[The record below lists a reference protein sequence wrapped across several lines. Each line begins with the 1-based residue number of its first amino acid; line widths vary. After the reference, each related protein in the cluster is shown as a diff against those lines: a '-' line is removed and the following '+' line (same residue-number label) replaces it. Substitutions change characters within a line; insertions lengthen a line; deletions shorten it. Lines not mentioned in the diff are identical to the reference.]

1 MSTIAEIFRSFAPE
15 YIERFGNSMPDNHK
29 KVIDSIIN
37 CRTEAC
43 GTSVYLCLKCKAI
56 HYVYQSCG
64 NRHCPVC
71 QNHKTI
77 KWYEKQMERQLPGHY
92 FMITVTVPE
101 CLRDFIRSN
110 QSIAYSALFKASAEA
125 IKKLTKDD
133 KYIGGDVPG
142 FFGVLHTWGSLLQY
156 HPHIHFVVPGGAV
169 STEDDQWHPSRADF
183 FLPVKALSK
192 IIKAKFQDE
201 MKKNGVFDNIPQKA
215 WKKDWNI
222 HSKAAGNGENVIAYL
237 SRYVFKVAIS
247 DSRIIK
253 VDNRKVVFE
262 YKKKNSNRMRTCS
275 LDVME
280 FIRRF
285 LQHVLPS
292 GFMKVRYYGFLNSNC
307 RITIEHV
314 STLIEIAYGFAIN
327 VPLFDKKTLKPLSC
341 EKCGGELEFQYFIIG
356 GAMESNID
364 SS

>member
-15 YIERFGNSMPDNHK
+15 YINRFGDSMPDNHK

-37 CRTEAC
+37 CRTEVC
-43 GTSVYLCLKCKAI
+43 GTVVYKCLKCGTI
-56 HYVYQSCG
+56 HYVYRSCG

-77 KWYEKQMERQLPGHY
+77 QWYEKQLERQLPGHH

-101 CLRDFIRSN
+101 CLRFFIRSN
-110 QSIAYSALFKASAEA
+110 QSIAYSALFKVSADA
-125 IKKLTKDD
+125 IKKLVKIDE
-133 KYIGGDVPG
+133 YIGGDIPG
-142 FFGVLHTWGSLLQY
+142 FFGVLHTWGSMLQY

-169 STEDDQWHPSRADF
+169 SSEDGQWHPSRTDF

-192 IIKAKFQDE
+192 IIKAKFKDE
-201 MKKNGVFDNIPQKA
+201 MKKEGLFHDIPKNT
-215 WKKDWNI
+215 WDVDWNI
-222 HSKAAGNGENVIAYL
+222 HTKPIGNGENAIAYL

-253 VDNRKVVFE
+253 VEGRKVTFQ
-262 YKKKNSNRMRTCS
+262 YKKKGSNRMRTCT

-292 GFMKVRYYGFLNSNC
+292 GFMKVRYYGFLNPNC
-307 RITIEHV
+307 AISLEHV
-314 STLIEIAYGFAIN
+314 SALIELSYGFEID
-327 VPLFDKKTLKPLSC
+327 VPSFEKASLKPLTC
-341 EKCGGELEFQYFIIG
+341 EYCGGELEFQYFII
-356 GAMESNID
+356 ARSITPNID